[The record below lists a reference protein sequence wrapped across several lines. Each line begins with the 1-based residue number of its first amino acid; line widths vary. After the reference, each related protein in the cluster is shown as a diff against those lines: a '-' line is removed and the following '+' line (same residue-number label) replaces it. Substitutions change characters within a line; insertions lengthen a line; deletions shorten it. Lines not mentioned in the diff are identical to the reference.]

1 VNGWVED
8 DGGNGICIA
17 RKDAIIAAIS
27 GSFYRY
33 VYETY
38 L

>member
-1 VNGWVED
+1 MRGWVEG

-17 RKDAIIAAIS
+17 RKDAMIATIS
-27 GSFYRY
+27 GSCYRY